1 MYRLCSDFSDNVQNL
16 FRLFRQC
23 SECSES
29 VRNVQIFQA
38 CSDSVQNLFRIFS
51 QCSECSDTVQNVQ
64 TFQTMFRLCSDN
76 VQNVQNLFRI
86 FSQCSE
92 CSESVQTFSEFLAQK
107 LVYSEFLDFVVIPIS
122 TKQAIN
128 SHWTPKIPRHMTL
141 EIQVLMWDRD
151 KNVGRINRLWDP
163 SPPLLIAGSPPAI
176 NIKTNKKKKNLPRFA
191 CTHKKT
197 IHYHKNEWRHKYG
210 QWQHKYGR
218 YNTG

>member
-1 MYRLCSDFSDNVQNL
+1 MIYLVKMFRLFRQCTDSVQTFQTMFRICSDFSDNVQNVQNL
-16 FRLFRQC
+16 FGMFRFFRHVQTLFRICSEFSVNVQNVQTLFRMFRLFRQ
-23 SECSES
+23 
-29 VRNVQIFQA
+29 
-38 CSDSVQNLFRIFS
+38 
-51 QCSECSDTVQNVQ
+51 
-64 TFQTMFRLCSDN
+64 CSDN

-141 EIQVLMWDRD
+141 EIQVLVWDRD

-197 IHYHKNEWRHKYG
+197 IHYHKN
-210 QWQHKYGR
+210 
-218 YNTG
+218 